1 MVDTAFVLAG
11 GLGTRLSSIVSDV
24 PKPMASVA
32 GRPFLEHLLDYLLT
46 QGIEHFVL
54 CVGHMRN
61 VIQAHFHNSYKGKSI
76 TYSFEEEPT
85 GTGGALSRALK
96 DVQPNDFFLVCNGDT
111 FFPIDTSFLVDAAR
125 GRSWAVATFRSS
137 DFGRYTSLSIRSDGA
152 VRDVRGEMGHV
163 TPGSPVAFQANSG
176 VWIGNPREIKLPL
189 LVSETN
195 YSLDDYL
202 SQSLREG
209 AASAIAQ
216 EFQTTFIDIGLPED
230 FVRAQTMQVFI
241 GG

>member
-1 MVDTAFVLAG
+1 
-11 GLGTRLSSIVSDV
+11 
-24 PKPMASVA
+24 
-32 GRPFLEHLLDYLLT
+32 
-46 QGIEHFVL
+46 
-54 CVGHMRN
+54 
-61 VIQAHFHNSYKGKSI
+61 
-76 TYSFEEEPT
+76 
-85 GTGGALSRALK
+85 
-96 DVQPNDFFLVCNGDT
+96 
-111 FFPIDTSFLVDAAR
+111 
-125 GRSWAVATFRSS
+125 
-137 DFGRYTSLSIRSDGA
+137 
-152 VRDVRGEMGHV
+152 MGHV